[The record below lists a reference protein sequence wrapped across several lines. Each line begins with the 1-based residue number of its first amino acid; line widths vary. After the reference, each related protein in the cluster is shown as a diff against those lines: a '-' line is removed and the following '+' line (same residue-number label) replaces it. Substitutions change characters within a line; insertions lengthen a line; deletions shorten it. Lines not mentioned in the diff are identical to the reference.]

1 MADSSQNSSAAGK
14 LALGAMLKA
23 SAAQQML
30 QGDGISLLAAAKA
43 VKARQEAQKMNK
55 DVARKIAAA
64 IELAKT
70 LNKLDLGGFS
80 LTEIPKEV
88 FELQSLKILWL
99 NDNNITEIPSD
110 ISKLENLNQ
119 IRLYNNQLTELPAEI
134 GRLQKLGVLWAQNNE
149 LTYLP
154 DEIGDCSML
163 AVLSVEKNQLTKLP
177 ISLGQC
183 TMLRELMLDHN
194 ELEVP
199 PDWIRAKGMQAQ
211 IKYMRRLYIAQ
222 KDHILDL
229 RGLQLTEIP
238 QECLELEDIE
248 DLRLSV
254 RCDFVGSKRCK
265 A

>member
-1 MADSSQNSSAAGK
+1 MADNQTSSSGK

-43 VKARQEAQKMNK
+43 VKARQEAQKMNR
-55 DVARKIAAA
+55 DTARKIASA

-70 LNKLDLGGFS
+70 LNKLDLGGLG

-88 FELQSLKILWL
+88 FELSALKILWL
-99 NDNNITEIPSD
+99 NDNNLTEIPPD

-119 IRLYNNQLTELPAEI
+119 VRLYNNQLTELPPEI
-134 GRLQKLGVLWAQNNE
+134 GKLPKLGVLWAQKNE

-163 AVLSVEKNQLTKLP
+163 AVLSVESNQLTKLP

-254 RCDFVGSKRCK
+254 RELPRL
-265 A
+265 

>member
-1 MADSSQNSSAAGK
+1 MAENTQDSAASGK

-30 QGDGISLLAAAKA
+30 QGDDISLLAAAKA
-43 VKARQEAQKMNK
+43 VKARQEVQKLNK
-55 DVARKIAAA
+55 DTAKKIAAA
-64 IELAKT
+64 IELART
-70 LNKLDLGGFS
+70 LNKLDLGGFG

-88 FELQSLKILWL
+88 FELPALKILWL
-99 NDNNITEIPSD
+99 NDNNLTEIPSD

-119 IRLYNNQLTELPAEI
+119 VRLYNNQLTDLPPEI
-134 GRLQKLGVLWAQNNE
+134 GKLTKLGVLWAQKNE

-154 DEIGDCSML
+154 EEIGDCTML
-163 AVLSVEKNQLTKLP
+163 AVLSVENNQLTKLP

-183 TMLRELMLDHN
+183 TMLRELLLEHN

-199 PDWIRAKGMQAQ
+199 PDWVRAKGMQAQ
-211 IKYMRRLYIAQ
+211 IKYMRRLYVAQ
-222 KDHILDL
+222 KEHILDL

-238 QECLELEDIE
+238 KECLEMEDIE

-254 RCDFVGSKRCK
+254 SYFHYSITKS
-265 A
+265 